1 MQLSDQPSKT
11 PASIRSELQSCG
23 VSVIDCPHS
32 GRKDVADKM
41 MIVDMM
47 AHAIDNPAPSTIVL
61 ITGDR
66 DFVYAV
72 SILSLRNHK
81 VVLIAPRHSHDGLKA
96 QADSV
101 YDWPDDFLTPT
112 LSHSFPLGRVLT
124 RTGTVGSPEG
134 DSEVSSTTFS
144 DELVAGERKKMRA
157 EKRKKARAE
166 EREKDQEDDREVLT
180 EVSQLVDR
188 TLEQGG
194 EMEMAQV
201 VDQEMDREMTDQETT
216 ARETTDGETADKEV
230 IQAEDQE
237 DDQDVGQV
245 EHQAED
251 RDTDQEA
258 NQEANHNVE
267 QLEPVRQ
274 TPVSVYGKPLSE
286 QPHYVVAL
294 LNSIESLKARGAQTS
309 EPSMNVD
316 SAPVSTD
323 APRPQAH
330 PTPNG
335 APQNKREMSTVAYM
349 QLLQPS
355 DHGHNNLAVPPTPT
369 EAEEGEIVQP
379 GSATSVLSTLAWSR
393 PPGLEDPAQ
402 AWSLPWIPPWA
413 PSSSSVASSAGTSFQ
428 SGSNLLRATPS
439 GSSGLQSTPSV
450 SQLAFT
456 DADKDERDEAPWQT
470 SAKKRPKQIPAEFK
484 PLVKVLKRQFYQGT
498 TRVES
503 SQLGTLL
510 SDEKNPPSA
519 VYKQAGVSRLKEYTA
534 LAAEMGIVTL
544 GKESANGQGWV
555 ALNPV
560 HRKKAA

>member
-1 MQLSDQPSKT
+1 
-11 PASIRSELQSCG
+11 
-23 VSVIDCPHS
+23 
-32 GRKDVADKM
+32 
-41 MIVDMM
+41 
-47 AHAIDNPAPSTIVL
+47 
-61 ITGDR
+61 
-66 DFVYAV
+66 
-72 SILSLRNHK
+72 
-81 VVLIAPRHSHDGLKA
+81 
-96 QADSV
+96 
-101 YDWPDDFLTPT
+101 
-112 LSHSFPLGRVLT
+112 
-124 RTGTVGSPEG
+124 
-134 DSEVSSTTFS
+134 
-144 DELVAGERKKMRA
+144 
-157 EKRKKARAE
+157 
-166 EREKDQEDDREVLT
+166 
-180 EVSQLVDR
+180 
-188 TLEQGG
+188 
-194 EMEMAQV
+194 
-201 VDQEMDREMTDQETT
+201 
-216 ARETTDGETADKEV
+216 
-230 IQAEDQE
+230 
-237 DDQDVGQV
+237 
-245 EHQAED
+245 
-251 RDTDQEA
+251 
-258 NQEANHNVE
+258 
-267 QLEPVRQ
+267 
-274 TPVSVYGKPLSE
+274 
-286 QPHYVVAL
+286 
-294 LNSIESLKARGAQTS
+294 
-309 EPSMNVD
+309 
-316 SAPVSTD
+316 
-323 APRPQAH
+323 
-330 PTPNG
+330 
-335 APQNKREMSTVAYM
+335 M

-355 DHGHNNLAVPPTPT
+355 DHGHNNLAVPPTPI

-379 GSATSVLSTLAWSR
+379 GSATSVRIKAPHESYRLHLDTNCEYPKVLSTLAWSR

-428 SGSNLLRATPS
+428 SGSHLLRATPS